1 MHGQGTYDKVSWIR
15 SSVYLF
21 FPNLD
26 FALCGPGASKGLQ
39 ECEWKYSLFSDFLM
53 PLDETND
60 IETCSNREK
69 NIVCQMEI
77 CLYAMNFSLKDLTFQ
92 LMFMLEYLIDHAG
105 FL

>member
-69 NIVCQMEI
+69 KYSLSNGNMSICYEFFSQRSNILANV
-77 CLYAMNFSLKDLTFQ
+77 YAKILD
-92 LMFMLEYLIDHAG
+92 
-105 FL
+105 